1 MRRINGRGARR
12 ALQLSSKPLRTIA
25 AQPPALLR
33 PSLAL
38 HSMASSSSSSRSRRP
53 CIAVHLPPSTA
64 HVLAAN
70 SSVRRSFTTT
80 TAAGSSSS
88 ADGDASKPPRP
99 ARLLLSRIAGA
110 LVVGGVVGLL
120 GLSYNEW
127 RAQIAAAQNYSAPT
141 SSETSTHPPRSN
153 NQPSNGT
160 SLLAPAVAP
169 QEVLDPAETFLQH
182 LQYKTKA
189 LERFV
194 LAQYTFAR
202 IAADYKWSLRGLES
216 GSVQYRAVRSQVHQ
230 RSADRLLWLCRR
242 LKGFYTKAGQHIA
255 SLNYAVPQEFTSTL
269 SVLQDMAPF
278 DSIETV
284 RATIARELKCQLE
297 EVFSEFDEVPVA
309 AASLAQVHRAVE
321 RQSGKVVA
329 VKVQHPHLDHD
340 FASDIWSM
348 RQVAALTAFFF
359 DGVQLSWIVDEL
371 EKALT
376 QELDFLHEGRNAERV
391 AANFEKRHETVKVPG
406 ILWHLTSR
414 RILSMEF
421 VSGVKVNDR
430 QALLAAGLD
439 PAIVSRYL
447 AETFGEMIFVHSYV
461 HCDLHPG
468 NVLVRWWPPLPGDD
482 ALMQDAS
489 LKSAQARATAKAA
502 SAAKVSERAL
512 EQPPPSSHGASD
524 ASKPDATATPPQPR
538 QSDKITGFP
547 MAQPKLAASLPQRV
561 WNAVADWAWHYWPLR
576 TLSPFELEEQRHR
589 KAGSKLQLVLL
600 DHGLYRELDND
611 FRLNY
616 CKLWK
621 ALVTVDD
628 RLLKEASTALGAG
641 EYANF
646 FPLIFTFRAWSSKGV
661 VGQSMSA
668 DERRELRQKLSGL
681 TFTNVVE
688 FFETLPRDMLLVMR
702 TNNLVRSI
710 NQDLGGSSLERFS
723 ILARSGMVGLY
734 YDGPIGLDGRP
745 QPIRRHL
752 AARIQRSISHQFDLA
767 MLWFELLTARIIM
780 FWFQDPDRERL

>member
-1 MRRINGRGARR
+1 
-12 ALQLSSKPLRTIA
+12 
-25 AQPPALLR
+25 
-33 PSLAL
+33 
-38 HSMASSSSSSRSRRP
+38 
-53 CIAVHLPPSTA
+53 
-64 HVLAAN
+64 
-70 SSVRRSFTTT
+70 
-80 TAAGSSSS
+80 
-88 ADGDASKPPRP
+88 
-99 ARLLLSRIAGA
+99 
-110 LVVGGVVGLL
+110 
-120 GLSYNEW
+120 
-127 RAQIAAAQNYSAPT
+127 
-141 SSETSTHPPRSN
+141 
-153 NQPSNGT
+153 
-160 SLLAPAVAP
+160 
-169 QEVLDPAETFLQH
+169 
-182 LQYKTKA
+182 
-189 LERFV
+189 
-194 LAQYTFAR
+194 
-202 IAADYKWSLRGLES
+202 
-216 GSVQYRAVRSQVHQ
+216 
-230 RSADRLLWLCRR
+230 
-242 LKGFYTKAGQHIA
+242 
-255 SLNYAVPQEFTSTL
+255 
-269 SVLQDMAPF
+269 MAPF

-502 SAAKVSERAL
+502 SAAK
-512 EQPPPSSHGASD
+512 
-524 ASKPDATATPPQPR
+524 
-538 QSDKITGFP
+538 
-547 MAQPKLAASLPQRV
+547 RV